1 MNEETIIYSVITAIF
16 GIIVVILSLYIFS
29 LVMIALKALFKDK
42 NKEEKPSRIKEQGK
56 KAPQEKEKGTDNDLG
71 WITAA
76 VCAYLAESEDE
87 KVPLSVHSWQPQ
99 QLATYNPWVF
109 SPKVSQT
116 WTGE

>member
-16 GIIVVILSLYIFS
+16 GITVVVLSLYIFS
-29 LVMIALKALFKDK
+29 LIMEVLKALFKDK
-42 NKEEKPSRIKEQGK
+42 KKESKPSQIMGQGK
-56 KAPQEKEKGTDNDLG
+56 ETPQENEKGAENDLG

-76 VCAYLAESEDE
+76 VCAYLADSEDE
-87 KVPLSVHSWQPQ
+87 KIPLSVLSWQPQ
-99 QLATYNPWVF
+99 QVTTYNPWVF